1 MAVTQLPESRIFGTR
16 WMDYEFFNTR
26 TINDN
31 INYIE
36 KPKKNIL
43 MAHWFRN
50 EAEIQRHY
58 SSIWLLVPIG
68 SIFITAL
75 VILLMVLFNRCPR
88 FIAST
93 VTGIFGIIII
103 FIILIAVN
111 QQAVYV

>member
-1 MAVTQLPESRIFGTR
+1 
-16 WMDYEFFNTR
+16 MDYEFLNTR

-31 INYIE
+31 INYI
-36 KPKKNIL
+36 KKLKKQYFNGTL
-43 MAHWFRN
+43 VPQCLQWFL

-111 QQAVYV
+111 QQAIYF